1 MEKLQ
6 NNPTYKV
13 ATQLLKHTKNLSDCW
28 QIFVDLQIIKID
40 IDFQSIFLSLN
51 KFSWDV
57 TVCIYIID
65 YFQYN
70 CPIPLSMNKSS

>member
-13 ATQLLKHTKNLSDCW
+13 ATQLLKHTKKL
-28 QIFVDLQIIKID
+28 IRLLVDFCRLIRLILIY
-40 IDFQSIFLSLN
+40 SLYFLSLN

-57 TVCIYIID
+57 TVCIYIMVLA
-65 YFQYN
+65 Y
-70 CPIPLSMNKSS
+70 M